1 MPTDIENSLKDP
13 PVLTEYLGRAE
24 ITGVFKNPFCLSVF
38 SDILLKTQSLHNKG
52 KKSIFFFHKREAVS
66 KKGRPLKATHC
77 APV

>member
-52 KKSIFFFHKREAVS
+52 KKSIFFSIKERQFLKRE
-66 KKGRPLKATHC
+66 GL
-77 APV
+77 